1 MLVVASTLLALWGN
15 TSLEVMLGLA
25 VLKLL
30 SVVKFTGLL
39 LKVLLHHIEVVL
51 IVLLIDAGIAPNQ
64 DTELVKRL
72 SYELA
77 LLFHLNGVLIKE
89 GLDINNWYFS

>member
-1 MLVVASTLLALWGN
+1 VLVVASTLLALWGN

-64 DTELVKRL
+64 DTELMKRL
-72 SYELA
+72 SNELA

-89 GLDINNWYFS
+89 CFDINNWYFS